1 MRSPVDVAAVRR
13 RLSRRVPPTVREV
26 VSEAIDDDVA
36 RLAAATAFFAV
47 LSLFPTLVL
56 LAGLVGVVDGLVEAD
71 LDEQVRNRLTSGL
84 DAILTDRASGVVTS
98 VETFLAE
105 GQGGLFTTAALASL
119 LSVSGAWGAVVSAL
133 NKAYDTGEDRPW
145 LRRRALG
152 LGLGLTTIL
161 LVVLTAALLVAG
173 PLLGR
178 GREIAGLIG
187 LGDLFVLLWTYLRW
201 PFVAVVLLGWL
212 AVVYRYGPNRRT
224 RWRTGLPGA
233 VLTTVAWLA
242 ATAGFHVYLRLA
254 GTTNPVLGA
263 YGGAAILM
271 IWVYLLTIALLLGGE
286 LNSVLAG
293 RSGRPEPEEKE
304 TA

>member
-1 MRSPVDVAAVRR
+1 MRSPVDVADLRR
-13 RLSRRVPPTVREV
+13 RLTRRVPPTVREV
-26 VSEAIDDDVA
+26 VTEAIDDEVA
-36 RLAAATAFFAV
+36 QLAAATAFFAV

-56 LAGLVGVVDGLVEAD
+56 LAGLVGLVDGLVEAD
-71 LDEQVRNRLTSGL
+71 LDEQVRSRLTSGL
-84 DAILTDRASGVVTS
+84 DAILTDQASGVVTS
-98 VETFLAE
+98 VESFLAD
-105 GQGGLFTTAALASL
+105 GKGGLFTTAALASL
-119 LSVSGAWGAVVSAL
+119 LSVSGAWGAVVAAL
-133 NKAYDTGEDRPW
+133 NKAYDTGEHRPW

-178 GREIAGLIG
+178 GRDIADLIG

-201 PFVAVVLLGWL
+201 PFVAAVLLGWL

-233 VLTTVAWLA
+233 ALTTVAWLG

-254 GTTNPVLGA
+254 GSTNPVLGA

-293 RSGRPEPEEKE
+293 RSHRATTDEKE
-304 TA
+304 TR